1 MTHVYRGM
9 DRAMDSDAT
18 PFPIMKSKLSLL
30 ALVLFGA
37 LLAGC
42 MTSADLN
49 KLQIGMTK
57 DRVIS
62 LLGTPDSTSAQANV
76 EYLTYY
82 LEVNSMAYDREQP
95 YMVRL
100 VDGKVESFGRF
111 LQLFDLYN
119 RPVTNAKPGDPNFPT
134 SAYSPYGQPISSPM
148 GQMVPVTQAPV
159 VQRVPVTTDVASQL
173 ERLKRLK
180 DQGILSDEEFQKAKD
195 KILAEQK

>member
-1 MTHVYRGM
+1 
-9 DRAMDSDAT
+9 
-18 PFPIMKSKLSLL
+18 
-30 ALVLFGA
+30 
-37 LLAGC
+37 

-49 KLQIGMTK
+49 KLRIGMTK
-57 DRVIS
+57 DQVIS

-82 LEVNSMAYDREQP
+82 LEVSNMASDREQP

-119 RPVTNAKPGDPNFPT
+119 RPVTSAKPGDPNFP
-134 SAYSPYGQPISSPM
+134 SPAYSPYGQMIPAT
-148 GQMVPVTQAPV
+148 QVPVA
-159 VQRVPVTTDVASQL
+159 QRVPATTDIAAQL

-180 DQGILSDEEFQKAKD
+180 DQGVLSEEEFQRAKE
-195 KILAEQK
+195 KVLGEKQ